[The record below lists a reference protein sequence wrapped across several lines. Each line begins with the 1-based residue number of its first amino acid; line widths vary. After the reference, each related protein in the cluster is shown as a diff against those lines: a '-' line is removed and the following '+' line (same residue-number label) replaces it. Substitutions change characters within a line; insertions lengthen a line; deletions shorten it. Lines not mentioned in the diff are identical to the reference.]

1 MKNISKYCFILILTF
16 SFNARAQEQDTL
28 LFRPT
33 VSLGY
38 DLSGLVR
45 NYFEPEV
52 LMQGVSAS
60 VEWQPN
66 WFAVLEAGNMDVA
79 VARETH
85 NYDAQGL
92 FFRTGVNYNLFQKNK
107 AMKGEEISLA
117 LRYGFGWLSHEAPRI
132 IITEPYW
139 GQVEDSFEAAGYSAH
154 WAEIG
159 GGLKTKLFWNI
170 YLGWDL
176 RIRLMLA
183 RNPGSDMEPYY
194 ISGFGRNEG
203 NTSVMLHYS
212 VIYKFSAGKNK
223 TYIR

>member
-1 MKNISKYCFILILTF
+1 
-16 SFNARAQEQDTL
+16 
-28 LFRPT
+28 
-33 VSLGY
+33 
-38 DLSGLVR
+38 
-45 NYFEPEV
+45 
-52 LMQGVSAS
+52 MQGVSAS

-66 WFAVLEAGNMDVA
+66 WFAVLEAGNMNVA

-85 NYDAQGL
+85 NYDAHGL